1 MSLHPAAHR
10 YRLPLVFAAAAFCFA
25 ATADEAADRLPPGA
39 GKAAFVKTCSEC
51 HGFDS
56 IRKQRLSR
64 DDWSEKIDD
73 MVDRGATAT
82 NAEFAAIL
90 DYLTRN
96 FGKDSKIWMN
106 TAPFGELK
114 AVLKLTNPETD
125 AIIAYRQK
133 NGRFQQWS
141 DVLKVPGVD
150 AKKIEAAKDI
160 MAF

>member
-1 MSLHPAAHR
+1 M
-10 YRLPLVFAAAAFCFA
+10 LVALTAGAFCITA
-25 ATADEAADRLPPGA
+25 AADEAADRLPPGD
-39 GKAAFVKTCSEC
+39 GKAAFVKTCSQC

-64 DDWSEKIDD
+64 GDWSEKIDD

-114 AVLKLTNPETD
+114 AVLKLTNAETD
-125 AIIAYRQK
+125 AVIAYRQK
-133 NGRFQQWS
+133 IGRFQQWS
-141 DVLKVPGVD
+141 DALKVPGVD
-150 AKKIEAAKDI
+150 AKKIEAAKDM